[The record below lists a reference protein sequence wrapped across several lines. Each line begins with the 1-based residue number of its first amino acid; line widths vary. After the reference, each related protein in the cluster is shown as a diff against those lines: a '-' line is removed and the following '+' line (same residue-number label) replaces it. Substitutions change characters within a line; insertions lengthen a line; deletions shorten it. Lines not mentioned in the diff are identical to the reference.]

1 MVRKSFTYTK
11 LTNMTVGMESQEERN
26 LQVLHGKAM
35 LNEAENRL
43 VFVQNTPRGPRSREL
58 MRTTHSRLVRRPD
71 GDYTLTFRFSPLEQ
85 NLRTTLVSEMIEIC
99 MEIN

>member
-26 LQVLHGKAM
+26 LQVLHGKAL

-58 MRTTHSRLVRRPD
+58 MRTAHSRLVRRPD
-71 GDYTLTFRFSPLEQ
+71 GDYTLTFRFSPMEH
-85 NLRTTLVSEMIEIC
+85 NLQTTLVSEMIKIC

>member
-26 LQVLHGKAM
+26 LQVLHGKAL

-58 MRTTHSRLVRRPD
+58 MRTAHSRLVRRPD
-71 GDYTLTFRFSPLEQ
+71 GDYTLTFRFSPMEH
-85 NLRTTLVSEMIEIC
+85 NLQTTLVSEMIKIC
-99 MEIN
+99 IEIN